1 MSIAERL
8 AREVLVTNRGR
19 IVWRGTVEELK
30 AAARDAGERIEDV
43 VARLMR

>member
-8 AREVLVTNRGR
+8 AREVLVINRGR
-19 IVWRGTVEELK
+19 IVWRGAVKELK
-30 AAARDAGERIEDV
+30 AAARDAGERIEEV